1 MAPEYMEEEFAS
13 KFTNLVNMTCE
24 RQMYLLMQSLE
35 QIVANVL
42 LVIVE
47 LSFIMKFHHQ
57 LDKQS
62 LLLILINRSANF
74 LIHYLTL
81 FKSGHMYYDLY
92 TEQRSS

>member
-47 LSFIMKFHHQ
+47 LSFITKFHHQ

-62 LLLILINRSANF
+62 PFNKQVSELSD
-74 LIHYLTL
+74 TL
-81 FKSGHMYYDLY
+81 FNAI
-92 TEQRSS
+92 